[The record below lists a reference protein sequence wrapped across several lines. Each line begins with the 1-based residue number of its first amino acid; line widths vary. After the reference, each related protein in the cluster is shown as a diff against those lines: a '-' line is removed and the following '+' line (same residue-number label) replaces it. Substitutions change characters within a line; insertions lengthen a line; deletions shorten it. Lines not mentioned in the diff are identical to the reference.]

1 MLVVPTM
8 SASQALF
15 SPIKVGSNTLKH
27 RVVLAPLTRLRATT
41 DAVPTDLQA
50 EYYKQ
55 RASEGGLLI
64 AEGTA
69 ISPVGHAWLR
79 APGIYNKK
87 QVEGWKRVTSNVH
100 AKGAVIFLQLFH
112 SGRVGSKYL
121 NPNQKQVVGPSEI
134 PSPGKNLHGVDYE
147 VPHALTLNEI
157 KAVKNEFV
165 QAARNAIEAGFD
177 GVEIHC
183 ANGYLLDQFINFSSN
198 QRTDIYGGSFAS
210 RARFPLEVV
219 DAVAE
224 AIGVERTGVR
234 FSPGSDF
241 QGMVDDNVERT
252 WGHLTSELQKNH
264 PGLAYLHM
272 IECRSSIFTD
282 TQADLSDTLEP
293 YRKLFHGPFITAGGL
308 SSSQKFAEEI
318 AEKTGDLIAYGRA
331 FIANPDLPERL
342 RNGWELN
349 PYDRHTFYT
358 NEADGYT
365 DYPFYSSG
373 DK

>member
-1 MLVVPTM
+1 M
-8 SASQALF
+8 STSQALF
-15 SPIKVGSNTLKH
+15 SPIKVGANTLKH

-41 DAVPTDLQA
+41 EAVPTDLQA

-69 ISPVGHAWLR
+69 ISSVARAWLQ
-79 APGIYNKK
+79 APGIYNKE
-87 QVEGWKRVTSNVH
+87 QVEGWKKVTSSVH

-112 SGRVGSKYL
+112 SGRVGSKHL
-121 NPNQKQVVGPSEI
+121 NPHQEQVVGPSAI
-134 PSPGKNLHGVDYE
+134 PSPGKNLHGIDYE
-147 VPHALTLNEI
+147 VPHALTVDEI
-157 KAVKNEFV
+157 KAIKIDFV
-165 QAARNAIEAGFD
+165 QAAKNAIEAGFD

-183 ANGYLLDQFINFSSN
+183 ANGYLLDQFINSSSN
-198 QRTDIYGGSFAS
+198 QRTDIYGGSFEN

-219 DAVAE
+219 DAVVE
-224 AIGVERTGVR
+224 AVAVERTAVR

-252 WGHLTSELQKNH
+252 WGYLTSELQKNH
-264 PGLAYLHM
+264 PNLAYLHM

-282 TQADLSDTLEP
+282 IQVGLADTLEP
-293 YRKLFHGPFITAGGL
+293 YRKLFKGPFITAGGL
-308 SSSQKFAEEI
+308 SSSKKFAEEI

-349 PYDRHTFYT
+349 PYDRDTFYT

-365 DYPFYSSG
+365 DYPFYNE
-373 DK
+373 KK